1 MKFLKSQVL
10 KTIFVSFLTTSVIL
24 GVYFLITHIAS
35 TEYRRDSLPFNYD
48 AYAYKI
54 ADGGGSA
61 TFDFT
66 AAAQASIP
74 AVVHIKTKFPKKV
87 IQQNPQQQQRR
98 RGQNPFGNDLFD
110 DFFNDFFGFGPQI
123 IPEQQAAGSG
133 VIISDDG
140 YIITNNH
147 VITGGDGKVA
157 NDIEVSLSNHQKFK
171 AKLVG
176 NDASSD
182 IAVLKIEATK
192 LPYLI
197 YANSDNIQIGQWV
210 LAVGYPLNLDATVTA
225 GIVSAKS
232 RTLGIN
238 GMNKQNTSPVESFI
252 QTDAALNKGN
262 SGGALV
268 NLKGE
273 LIGINSAILSQT
285 GYYLGYAFAIPS
297 NIVKKIVNDII
308 KYGQVQ
314 RGYIGISYKNK
325 MNNDDDSSNK
335 SIEGVEINEVFDK
348 GAAQEAG
355 LKKGDI
361 ITKINNTPIIS
372 GMELSA
378 QLSFFRPGDKI
389 QITYRRNGKENIAS
403 VTLKNNVGTV
413 ELNAKK
419 PIAEVLG
426 AEFEIL
432 SKKETE
438 KYKIKAGISI
448 KKINPNGLLSKTR
461 IEQGFIIISVDGELI
476 DNVDDLIKYFEDSKG
491 NTIKLEGIYPNY
503 DGIYAYPITIP

>member
-1 MKFLKSQVL
+1 MKFLKSQMT
-10 KTIFVSFLTTSVIL
+10 KTVFVSLLTTSVVL
-24 GVYFLITHIAS
+24 GVYFWITQTMSI
-35 TEYRRDSLPFNYD
+35 EYNRDSLPFNYG
-48 AYAYKI
+48 AYTHKI
-54 ADGGGSA
+54 ANGENGA

-66 AAAQASIP
+66 AAAETSIP
-74 AVVHIKTKFPKKV
+74 AVVHIKTKFPKK
-87 IQQNPQQQQRR
+87 ILQQQMPQKRYR
-98 RGQNPFGNDLFD
+98 KNDFFD
-110 DFFNDFFGFGPQI
+110 DFFDDFFGFGPQI

-133 VIISDDG
+133 VLISNDG
-140 YIITNNH
+140 YIVTNNH
-147 VITGGDGKVA
+147 VITGPDGKVA
-157 NDIEVSLSNHQKFK
+157 SDIEASLSNRQKFK
-171 AKLVG
+171 ARLIG
-176 NDASSD
+176 NDPSSD
-182 IAVLKIEATK
+182 LAVLKIESTK

-197 YANSDNIQIGQWV
+197 YANSDNIQVGQWV

-238 GMNKQNTSPVESFI
+238 GMNKQKTSPVESFI

-297 NIVKKIVNDII
+297 NIVKKIANDII

-314 RGYIGISYKNK
+314 RGYLGISYKNIL
-325 MNNDDDSSNK
+325 NNRNDSSNQ
-335 SIEGVEINEVFDK
+335 SIEGIEINEVFNK

-355 LKKGDI
+355 LKKGDVV
-361 ITKINNTPIIS
+361 TKINTIPILS
-372 GMELSA
+372 GMELSS

-389 QITYRRNGKENIAS
+389 NITYKRNGKENTVS
-403 VTLKNNVGTV
+403 VVLKNNIGTV
-413 ELNAKK
+413 ELNTKK
-419 PIAEVLG
+419 SITHILG
-426 AEFEIL
+426 AEFEAL
-432 SKKETE
+432 SQKDAE
-438 KYKIKAGISI
+438 KYKCTGGIFV

-461 IEQGFIIISVDGELI
+461 VEQGFIIISIDGDPMNDVE
-476 DNVDDLIKYFEDSKG
+476 DLIKYFEESKG
-491 NTIKLEGIYPNY
+491 STVKIEGIYPNY